1 MTSEQHVSGGELLV
15 STHPVGAGFFDQSV
29 ILLLESDT
37 DGAVGIALNKPSQM
51 PVSQVLP
58 DWEAQLNPP
67 QVLFAGGPVLPNGA
81 LCLAKVLDPGEDPLG
96 WRRITGD
103 IGVLHLDTPVE
114 LAVGAFSDVRV
125 FAGYSGW
132 EAGQLEREIRQGAWL
147 RTTPREEEIFGA
159 DTDDLWRRVLRRMGS
174 QAALL
179 SAYTANP
186 ELN

>member
-1 MTSEQHVSGGELLV
+1 M
-15 STHPVGAGFFDQSV
+15 STQPSGAGFFDQSV
-29 ILLLESDT
+29 ILMLESDE
-37 DGAVGIALNKPSQM
+37 DGALGVALNKPSAL

-58 DWEAQLNPP
+58 DWEPQLNPP

-81 LCLAKVLDPGEDPLG
+81 ICLAKVLDPGEDPLG
-96 WRRITGD
+96 WRRIIGD

-114 LAVGAFSDVRV
+114 LTAGAFSDVRV
-125 FAGYSGW
+125 FAGYCGW
-132 EAGQLEREIRQGAWL
+132 DPGQLAEEMRHGAWV

-159 DTDDLWRRVLRRMGS
+159 DAGDLWRKVLRRLGG

-179 SAYTANP
+179 SAYTATP